1 MIDLIL
7 EDYLVSL
14 KEKDELDILF
24 SDLIKLDDFKVKSVP
39 KTGERQFGVDLL
51 AEYNN
56 ELYMYVIK
64 QGDLTRHTW
73 DSNQN
78 SVRQSIHEILDVYLK
93 VMLPSKYKNTKK
105 NIIFV
110 TNGLIRDAVRPNWEG
125 FVNEH
130 TKDNIVIDSILLPEL
145 VESIKK
151 HGFNEVLFGEEK
163 KSDLRKCLYYLDES
177 DYNISFF
184 ERLVDSYFQEIKNS
198 KSEKQRQRLFSS
210 LQMVLGMVNHNAIE
224 KKRYRISINFNE
236 YVLLSMWGNMKHEQT
251 FESAEDTLWLNKFM
265 KVYIEANEHFIDN
278 LLMFSGTRNGLPFFN
293 PIEYRLLCFEIL
305 GCLSTY
311 GIFLNKTNVS
321 GIKYSSED
329 VLNLLIMLMN
339 NNYGFSYPVYD
350 NDGIEIS
357 LFLLFI
363 LIERNKD
370 EAKTVL
376 NNYFSSIYIYIQNKK
391 YPILERQHN
400 IAMSVEFREI
410 DYSERY
416 SASFLLGVILEWSL
430 LLGETKISKTIEESN
445 LFKDITIQNWNCDS
459 SEEINLYNKN
469 LANNQGFVDI
479 LNGITQKEAKI
490 IIMDSALIE
499 EFEKFSFI
507 EYSFP
512 VIGLIISRKNRIP
525 VLPSYWRREF
535 IDNKNKPC

>member
-125 FVNEH
+125 FVKEH

-163 KSDLRKCLYYLDES
+163 
-177 DYNISFF
+177 
-184 ERLVDSYFQEIKNS
+184 
-198 KSEKQRQRLFSS
+198 
-210 LQMVLGMVNHNAIE
+210 
-224 KKRYRISINFNE
+224 
-236 YVLLSMWGNMKHEQT
+236 
-251 FESAEDTLWLNKFM
+251 
-265 KVYIEANEHFIDN
+265 
-278 LLMFSGTRNGLPFFN
+278 
-293 PIEYRLLCFEIL
+293 
-305 GCLSTY
+305 
-311 GIFLNKTNVS
+311 
-321 GIKYSSED
+321 
-329 VLNLLIMLMN
+329 
-339 NNYGFSYPVYD
+339 
-350 NDGIEIS
+350 
-357 LFLLFI
+357 
-363 LIERNKD
+363 
-370 EAKTVL
+370 
-376 NNYFSSIYIYIQNKK
+376 
-391 YPILERQHN
+391 
-400 IAMSVEFREI
+400 
-410 DYSERY
+410 
-416 SASFLLGVILEWSL
+416 
-430 LLGETKISKTIEESN
+430 
-445 LFKDITIQNWNCDS
+445 
-459 SEEINLYNKN
+459 
-469 LANNQGFVDI
+469 NQI
-479 LNGITQKEAKI
+479 
-490 IIMDSALIE
+490 
-499 EFEKFSFI
+499 
-507 EYSFP
+507 
-512 VIGLIISRKNRIP
+512 
-525 VLPSYWRREF
+525 
-535 IDNKNKPC
+535 